1 MMRTV
6 EVSSSR
12 TIVSRAIENKVCVST
27 QRGFTMVE
35 LLVTISIIG
44 ILSAIALPSF
54 EGVLLSYK
62 LRSYSNALVASV
74 HLARGEAIKS
84 NTTVLLC
91 ASTNGTSCGGVW
103 RDGWIVLRGT
113 TVAQRLQGIATGYK
127 ITDSGGLTSLTFQ
140 PTGIGA
146 TQATFTICRAT
157 PSVGSEE
164 RVVSV
169 SATGKPST
177 SKTAIGVCP

>member
-1 MMRTV
+1 MMRL
-6 EVSSSR
+6 EGISSISN
-12 TIVSRAIENKVCVST
+12 IENKLCVST

-35 LLVTISIIG
+35 LLISVSIIG
-44 ILSAIALPSF
+44 ILTAVALPSF
-54 EGVLLSYK
+54 QGLLLSYK

-91 ASTNGTSCGGVW
+91 ASTDGTSCGGVW
-103 RDGWIVLRGT
+103 GDGWIVLRGT
-113 TVAQRLQGIATGYK
+113 TVAQRLGGIATGYR

-157 PSVGSEE
+157 PSVGSQE

-177 SKTAIGVCP
+177 SKTTASVCP

>member
-1 MMRTV
+1 MMHSIGISS
-6 EVSSSR
+6 VSNM
-12 TIVSRAIENKVCVST
+12 ENKACIST

-54 EGVLLSYK
+54 QGVLLSYK
-62 LRSYSNALVASV
+62 LRSYSNALVTSV
-74 HLARGEAIKS
+74 HLARSEAIKS
-84 NTTVLLC
+84 NTAVLLC

-103 RDGWIVLRGT
+103 EDGWIVLRGP
-113 TVAQRLQGIATGYK
+113 TVAQRLQSIATGYK

>member
-6 EVSSSR
+6 DVSFSR
-12 TIVSRAIENKVCVST
+12 TIDNKICVSS
-27 QRGFTMVE
+27 QRGFTLVE
-35 LLVTISIIG
+35 LLITISIIG
-44 ILSAIALPSF
+44 ILTAIALPSF
-54 EGVLLSYK
+54 QEILLSYK
-62 LRSYSNALVASV
+62 LRSYSNALVSSV
-74 HLARGEAIKS
+74 YLARSEAIKS

-91 ASTNGTSCGGVW
+91 ASTNGTSCGGAW
-103 RDGWIVLRGT
+103 EDGWIVLKGT

-127 ITDSGGLTSLTFQ
+127 VTDSGGLTSLTFQ

-146 TQATFTICRAT
+146 TQATLTICRAT
-157 PSVGSEE
+157 PSVGSQET
-164 RVVSV
+164 VVSV

>member
-1 MMRTV
+1 MMNSIRISL
-6 EVSSSR
+6 VSDM
-12 TIVSRAIENKVCVST
+12 ENKVCVST

-35 LLVTISIIG
+35 LLVIISIIG

-54 EGVLLSYK
+54 QGALLSYN
-62 LRSYSNALVASV
+62 LRSNSNALVASV

-84 NTTVLLC
+84 NATVFLC

-103 RDGWIVLRGT
+103 RDGWIVLKGT
-113 TVAQRLQGIATGYK
+113 TVAQRLQGITTGYN
-127 ITDSGGLTSLTFQ
+127 ITDIGGLTSLIFQ

-157 PSVGSEE
+157 PNVGSEE

-177 SKTAIGVCP
+177 SKTATGVCP

>member
-1 MMRTV
+1 MMHATGAF
-6 EVSSSR
+6 SSR
-12 TIVSRAIENKVCVST
+12 TIVSSALKNKGCIIT

-35 LLVTISIIG
+35 LLITISIVG
-44 ILSAIALPSF
+44 ILAAIALPSF
-54 EGVLLSYK
+54 QEILLSYK

-74 HLARGEAIKS
+74 YLARGESIKS
-84 NTTVLLC
+84 NTTVLMC

-103 RDGWIVLRGT
+103 GDGWIVLRGT
-113 TVAQRLQGIATGYK
+113 TVAQRLERIATGFR
-127 ITDSGGLTSLTFQ
+127 ITDSGGLSSLTFQ

-146 TQATFTICRAT
+146 TQATFTICRAM
-157 PSVGSEE
+157 PSVGSQE

-177 SKTAIGVCP
+177 SKTTAGVCP